1 MKIIRLFVLTLVC
14 MSMAFNASAQ
24 KGGGENDKEEFL
36 PGAVYEIRYWQDMTN
51 MSAPVYL
58 DTMFFFNN
66 DRAIF
71 EYTNN
76 DCISCD
82 KKETDSLVYMILPKI
97 SFNEKEIILG
107 ENIITRLYQVT
118 VPFRGYDRTIYKL
131 FITDMKNKGTGLGE
145 YVLVSKQFGIIY
157 RYNSEGQ
164 VTMLSQ
170 TEVLKDGKEVDIIN
184 MLPLQMAL
192 QQTDI
197 FIGVE

>member
-1 MKIIRLFVLTLVC
+1 
-14 MSMAFNASAQ
+14 
-24 KGGGENDKEEFL
+24 
-36 PGAVYEIRYWQDMTN
+36 
-51 MSAPVYL
+51 
-58 DTMFFFNN
+58 MFFFNN

>member
-1 MKIIRLFVLTLVC
+1 MKIIRLFVLALVC

-24 KGGGENDKEEFL
+24 KGGGENENEEFL

-66 DRAIF
+66 DRAVF
-71 EYTNN
+71 EYTNKE
-76 DCISCD
+76 CISC
-82 KKETDSLVYMILPKI
+82 KSRQTDSLIYMILPKL
-97 SFNEKEIILG
+97 SFNEKEIIMG
-107 ENIITRLYQVT
+107 ENIVKRLYQVT
-118 VPFRGYDRTIYKL
+118 VPFRGYDRTIYKM
-131 FITDMKNKGTGLGE
+131 FITNMKNKDTGLGE

-157 RYNSEGQ
+157 RYNSEGE
-164 VTMLSQ
+164 VNMLSQ
-170 TEVLKDGKEVDIIN
+170 IEVLKDGKEVDIIGL
-184 MLPLQMAL
+184 LPLQMQL